1 MQRHNLIRSDRY
13 KSRLDA
19 RKHNRGH
26 AGASRIRY
34 WNGREY
40 RDQEHLPPRRALA
53 DEEPG
58 PAPNDEKAEDDAAAQ
73 LRHGLQERPPVL
85 PVMPAPSLLPKA
97 TAPGWERPGH
107 PADIRALVR
116 QRAV

>member
-1 MQRHNLIRSDRY
+1 MQKHNPTRSGRY

-19 RKHNRGH
+19 RKHTRGH
-26 AGASRIRY
+26 AGASRIRC

-53 DEEPG
+53 DEEPD
-58 PAPNDEKAEDDAAAQ
+58 PAPNDEIAADDAGAQ
-73 LRHGLQERPPVL
+73 FPHGLQERPPVL
-85 PVMPAPSLLPKA
+85 PVMPAPILLPQL
-97 TAPGWERPGH
+97 TAPEWERPGL

-116 QRAV
+116 QKAV